1 MLQIDL
7 TGKKAFITGGSRGVG
22 KAICL
27 TLADCGADVAF
38 TYLSRDEAAMEV
50 VREIENM
57 GRKALCYKCDVG
69 NFEQM
74 KEVLSRVKN
83 KFSKL
88 DIIINNAGGSKV
100 FEIDELTPEYLD
112 SVLKSNL
119 YGSFYSIMA
128 GGLDLLR
135 EAGGGSI
142 INIGSSAMYSGMG
155 GGPQYSSAKAG
166 LMGLTRYMAV
176 QYGSENIRCNTLAIS
191 LIKTEQL
198 NKFDEKMT
206 KKKIATVP
214 VGRLGT
220 PEDVAYMAAFL
231 SSDMATY
238 VSGEIILMDGARTY
252 AK

>member
-50 VREIENM
+50 AREIEDM

-74 KEVLSRVKN
+74 KEVLSDVKN

-119 YGSFYSIMA
+119 YG
-128 GGLDLLR
+128 
-135 EAGGGSI
+135 
-142 INIGSSAMYSGMG
+142 
-155 GGPQYSSAKAG
+155 
-166 LMGLTRYMAV
+166 
-176 QYGSENIRCNTLAIS
+176 
-191 LIKTEQL
+191 
-198 NKFDEKMT
+198 
-206 KKKIATVP
+206 
-214 VGRLGT
+214 
-220 PEDVAYMAAFL
+220 
-231 SSDMATY
+231 
-238 VSGEIILMDGARTY
+238 
-252 AK
+252 

>member
-7 TGKKAFITGGSRGVG
+7 TGKKAFVTGGSRGVG

-27 TLADCGADVAF
+27 AFADCGAEVAF
-38 TYLSRDEAAMEV
+38 TYLSREEAAKEV
-50 VREIENM
+50 VKEIEGK
-57 GRKALCYKCDVG
+57 GREAYCYQCDVG

-74 KEVLSRVKN
+74 KKTLNDVSQ
-83 KFSKL
+83 KFGKL
-88 DIIINNAGGSKV
+88 DIIVNNAGGSKV
-100 FEIDELTPEYLD
+100 VEVDELTPDYLD
-112 SVLKSNL
+112 TVLKSNL

-128 GGLDLLR
+128 GGLELMR
-135 EAGGGSI
+135 NASGGSI

-155 GGPQYSSAKAG
+155 GGPQYSASKAG

-176 QYGSENIRCNTLAIS
+176 QYGCENIRCNTLAIS
-191 LIKTEQL
+191 LIKTEML
-198 NKFDEKMT
+198 NKFDEEMT

-214 VGRLGT
+214 VGRLGE

-231 SSDMATY
+231 ASDMGTY
-238 VSGEIILMDGARTY
+238 ISGEVILMDGARTY